1 MKRLLLLILILI
13 HTIIPIYAQE
23 DDSVL
28 VDTIYC
34 EPNSMTGD
42 IIYNMEYN
50 DYYYFPN
57 EPSLNIAY
65 DQNSFLGL
73 GVTECRSFITFET
86 KPVPN
91 NYLISNVILQLYCWY
106 YWDNG
111 IDLIWPH
118 YYSTPYTVNI
128 DHIQYQ
134 TIAPSVF
141 DIESLT
147 SNVGVLQD
155 SAYVGWVSSLVT
167 ESYLDDIEQSREYSQ
182 FRLRFP
188 PGHDIVGYSS
198 DNVYYENSPSSFSS
212 FNPHLIVTY
221 HKPVSNSQEVEP
233 LQTQL
238 IKLIYPQPSKN
249 NFNIEFMDKDNKPI
263 NLSLYDLR
271 GRLVHYKINV
281 AKKNGIAKIPTLVY
295 PSGIYFLKVKDGK
308 RSQVK
313 KITII
318 K

>member
-1 MKRLLLLILILI
+1 MKMKILLLLFLI

-28 VDTIYC
+28 VDTIYS
-34 EPNSMTGD
+34 EPIPMTGN
-42 IIYNMEYN
+42 IIYNMESH
-50 DYYYFPN
+50 DYYHYPN
-57 EPSLNIAY
+57 MTSLIIAY
-65 DQNSFLGL
+65 NMRFDLPVGIEES
-73 GVTECRSFITFET
+73 RSFITFDT

-91 NYLISNVILQLYCWY
+91 NYIIASVTLQLYCCY
-106 YWDNG
+106 YWDNS

-118 YYSTPYTVNI
+118 YYSTPYSVII
-128 DHIQYQ
+128 DHIQFE
-134 TIAPSVF
+134 TLTPSVF
-141 DIESLT
+141 DLEPLT
-147 SNVGVLQD
+147 ANVGVLQD
-155 SAYVGWVSSLVT
+155 SAYIGWVSFPIT
-167 ESYLDDIEQSREYSQ
+167 ESYLNDIEQTREYSQ

-198 DNVYYENSPSSFSS
+198 DYVAYANNPSSSNS
-212 FNPHLIVTY
+212 FDPHLIVTY
-221 HKPVSNSQEVEP
+221 HKSVSNSQEVEP

-271 GRLVHYKINV
+271 GRLVHSEINV
-281 AKKNGIAKIPTLVY
+281 AKKNGIAKIPTLDY
-295 PSGIYFLKVKDGK
+295 PSGIYFLKVKDGNK
-308 RSQVK
+308 SEVR
-313 KITII
+313 KITIL